1 MIRSG
6 NVAYHVASVV
16 KNRKRLYINV
26 YESLQPNYK
35 NRVNLATKKAGFP
48 QLINKSDKFIIP
60 QGELKIWR
68 FLM

>member
-1 MIRSG
+1 M
-6 NVAYHVASVV
+6 